1 MEPKQTPDDAGVPG
15 QRSAP
20 SEPAPARPSRR
31 TVLKVVGVGAVGAAA
46 GAGGT
51 RLLTQMPQA
60 APSTWRFFTEAE
72 ASLAEAICEQ
82 IIPADQDPGAKD
94 AGCVNFLDKQL
105 VGPYR
110 RHQGLYR
117 TALACVQKTSQA
129 MHSKDFEKL
138 TWDEQ
143 TNLLKALE
151 SNKTPPGIW
160 TQPAAGAFFSMIVQH
175 TMQGFYG
182 SPRHGG
188 NKDYA
193 SYKMLGLEYPRV
205 MGRNRHA

>member
-1 MEPKQTPDDAGVPG
+1 MLG
-15 QRSAP
+15 QSSAP
-20 SEPAPARPSRR
+20 SEPAPAKPSRR

-46 GAGGT
+46 GVGGT

-60 APSTWRFFTEAE
+60 TPPAWRFFTEAE
-72 ASLAEAICEQ
+72 AALAEAVCEQ

-110 RHQGLYR
+110 RHQGMYR
-117 TALACVQKTSQA
+117 AGLACIQKTSQA
-129 MHSKDFEKL
+129 LHAKDFEKL
-138 TWDEQ
+138 TFDEQ
-143 TNLLKALE
+143 TNLLKVLE
-151 SNKTPPGIW
+151 SNRTPPGIW
-160 TQPAAGAFFSMIVQH
+160 TQPAANGFFSMIVQH

-205 MGRNRHA
+205 MGRNTRRV